1 MSGSGVGRARAVVVA
16 VAAAV
21 VGAAGAVVYVAGGPG
36 ERGDGAGEGGE
47 PAGEA
52 ERGLSTREEPGRSRW
67 LEMPVPSVTF
77 RTLDGDA
84 VSLDSLRGRT
94 AVVNFW
100 ATWCP
105 PCEREIPELVQLQDS
120 LAGTAATVVGIA
132 VSSGTAA
139 EVRAYAREHG
149 VNYPLWT
156 TDQETLVSRFRSSGI
171 PLTLLVDSAG
181 IVRRRY
187 MGPQTY
193 DRLAGDLRALRE
205 GRRPPGPGG

>member
-1 MSGSGVGRARAVVVA
+1 MSGSGAGRARAIIVA
-16 VAAAV
+16 VAAAAAA
-21 VGAAGAVVYVAGGPG
+21 AAGAVVYVTGGPG
-36 ERGDGAGEGGE
+36 DGDA
-47 PAGEA
+47 PAGGA
-52 ERGLSTREEPGRSRW
+52 ERLSTKEEPDRSRW
-67 LEMPVPSVTF
+67 LDVPVPSVTF
-77 RTLDGDA
+77 RTLDGEA
-84 VSLDSLRGRT
+84 VSLESLRGRT
-94 AVVNFW
+94 VVLNFW

-120 LAGTAATVVGIA
+120 LAGEPATVVGVA

-149 VNYPLWT
+149 MNYPLWT
-156 TDQETLVSRFRSSGI
+156 TDQETLVSRFRSPGI

-193 DRLAGDLRALRE
+193 DRLVEDLRALRE
-205 GRRPPGPGG
+205 GRDSPGPGG